1 MAFEAFSLKILGGCH
16 RKLIIWNLF
25 TLEIEG
31 AMFVCCLQDPAAL
44 ELLAATVACSRSSTE
59 ADDTIAAAELDPDVL
74 GVRLLP
80 VTTKI
85 NCMVTVEDERVRN

>member
-1 MAFEAFSLKILGGCH
+1 MFVLNILVGCH
-16 RKLIIWNLF
+16 RKLIWNLL

-44 ELLAATVACSRSSTE
+44 EPTAATVACSRSSTE
-59 ADDTIAAAELDPDVL
+59 ADVTIAAAELDRDVL
-74 GVRLLP
+74 GVRLLQ